1 MKSKHTYGT
10 LISESDSG
18 YFFMISEVAVECT
31 TTAANDRLFFFSL
44 FFFSLLLAS
53 GEISSEEE
61 PLSFRFKTDLE
72 VGAGVGVKN
81 GNPGNPPGV
90 CWLITAIIFMNMVAK
105 SLACRDT
112 KSI

>member
-18 YFFMISEVAVECT
+18 YFFMISEVAVERT
-31 TTAANDRLFFFSL
+31 TTEANDRLSFFF
-44 FFFSLLLAS
+44 LLLAS
-53 GEISSEEE
+53 GDVDEISSEEE

-72 VGAGVGVKN
+72 VGAGVGVN
-81 GNPGNPPGV
+81 DGNPGNPPGD
-90 CWLITAIIFMNMVAK
+90 CWLITAIIFMNKVAK